1 MSYQL
6 NEKTKKHVSERI
18 GIPYEQL
25 IHMDWEEID
34 KHIEKKIGKKL
45 TFPKEARILKMEE
58 VDKKLDS
65 IMKQKEDDWE
75 R

>member
-1 MSYQL
+1 M
-6 NEKTKKHVSERI
+6 E
-18 GIPYEQL
+18 
-25 IHMDWEEID
+25 WEEID

-45 TFPKEARILKMEE
+45 TFSKEARILKMEE

-65 IMKQKEDDWE
+65 IMKSKEDDWE